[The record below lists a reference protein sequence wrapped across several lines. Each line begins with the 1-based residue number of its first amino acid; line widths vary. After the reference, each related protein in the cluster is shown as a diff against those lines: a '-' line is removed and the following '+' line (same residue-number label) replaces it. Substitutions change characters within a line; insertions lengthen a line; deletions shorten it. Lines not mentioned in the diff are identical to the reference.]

1 MDAVQLL
8 EKFGPMAVSLL
19 VMIGLVRHLIGNFDR
34 ILDKHRANNET
45 LLARL
50 NDVHEAHKTDLKQVI
65 VNNTASTDRLS
76 ALIQEVIEKRE
87 SDKQEIISEIRRYRP
102 FSGHGSSGGIQ
113 IETD

>member
-1 MDAVQLL
+1 MDTMQLL

-34 ILDKHRANNET
+34 ILDKHRHNNET

-65 VNNTASTDRLS
+65 VNNTASTDKLS
-76 ALIQEVIEKRE
+76 SLIQEVIERRE
-87 SDKQEIISEIRRYRP
+87 ADKNEIISEIRRNRWNQ
-102 FSGHGSSGGIQ
+102 GGGSLSL
-113 IETD
+113 EVD